1 MSLVTR
7 CPACGTS
14 FRVVPDQ
21 LRISQGWVRCGQCA
35 EIFDAEQAMRDAAR
49 PQPGSNTAAP
59 RPATGS
65 PAAPSQAAVPPSA
78 RAPAPTRDDERFAET
93 HAGFADTI
101 HEPAPS
107 AGDDGS
113 ARRPPSSPAGD
124 AATPTLVDMAP
135 AWPQSAAS
143 EMPVTDSV
151 ASLDMEF
158 ADYQQTQ
165 VQPESAPAP
174 LAAAGA
180 AGGPD
185 SAEAAEGRAR
195 SDALGASGTSGTS
208 GAPDSSVTS
217 VRSDPPD
224 TSGTSG
230 SAATPSTSNPEDAS
244 DASRPAS
251 HLASSV
257 DLDGLAPSPTGSVS
271 SPLPI
276 ATLPPADLGPGRLHV
291 SPAEPATR
299 SRTAATS
306 PLGGLPLLRRE
317 AAQAPEPAPPPP
329 TVTARPPAPR
339 PLDPAVAELSFMRDA
354 PIAAAVP
361 VAPPAPRA
369 RRLQGASAAG
379 AVLLA
384 LILLLQWLVH
394 ERDRL
399 AAAAPALRPV
409 VRALCV
415 PLRCTVQAPRR
426 IDAVVIDGSS
436 FVALGEDGYRLGLN
450 LRNRAP
456 HAVALPA
463 LVLSLTDVQEQP
475 VVRRVLLPAELGT
488 PPTELPAHGEWAAS
502 VDLRMA
508 DNAGRARV
516 VGYRLDAFYP

>member
-35 EIFDAEQAMRDAAR
+35 EIFDAEQAMRDAAGA
-49 PQPGSNTAAP
+49 QPGSNTAAP
-59 RPATGS
+59 CPATGS
-65 PAAPSQAAVPPSA
+65 PPASAQAAGPPPVPA
-78 RAPAPTRDDERFAET
+78 QGDERFAQPR
-93 HAGFADTI
+93 AGFADTI

-107 AGDDGS
+107 ADDDGTSPRSPS
-113 ARRPPSSPAGD
+113 APAGD

-174 LAAAGA
+174 LAAAGG
-180 AGGPD
+180 AGGLG
-185 SAEAAEGRAR
+185 SAEAAEGHAR
-195 SDALGASGTSGTS
+195 SDAPGASGASATS
-208 GAPDSSVTS
+208 GATGSSETSFRFDTPDTF
-217 VRSDPPD
+217 RTTGTPD
-224 TSGTSG
+224 TS
-230 SAATPSTSNPEDAS
+230 NPGDAS

-251 HLASSV
+251 QPSASV
-257 DLDGLAPSPTGSVS
+257 DIDALAPTGSVS
-271 SPLPI
+271 SPPPI

-306 PLGGLPLLRRE
+306 QLGGLPLLRRE
-317 AAQAPEPAPPPP
+317 AAQAPEPAPLPP

-369 RRLQGASAAG
+369 RRLHGAGAAG

-384 LILLLQWLVH
+384 LVLLLQWLVH

-463 LVLSLTDVQEQP
+463 IVLSLTDVQEQP

-488 PPTELPAHGEWAAS
+488 PPAELPAHGEWAAS

>member
-49 PQPGSNTAAP
+49 AQPGSNADAP

-65 PAAPSQAAVPPSA
+65 PAAPAQAAVPPSA
-78 RAPAPTRDDERFAET
+78 RARAPTRDDERFAET
-93 HAGFADTI
+93 HAGFADTL

-165 VQPESAPAP
+165 VQPDSAPAP
-174 LAAAGA
+174 LAAAGG
-180 AGGPD
+180 AGSPD
-185 SAEAAEGRAR
+185 SAEAAEGHAR
-195 SDALGASGTSGTS
+195 SDAPGASGT
-208 GAPDSSVTS
+208 PD
-217 VRSDPPD
+217 
-224 TSGTSG
+224 
-230 SAATPSTSNPEDAS
+230 TSNPEDAS

-257 DLDGLAPSPTGSVS
+257 DLDTLAPSPTGSVS
-271 SPLPI
+271 PPPSLS
-276 ATLPPADLGPGRLHV
+276 ALPPADLGPGRLHV
-291 SPAEPATR
+291 APAEPAAR

-369 RRLQGASAAG
+369 RRLRGAGAAG

-384 LILLLQWLVH
+384 LVLLLQWLVH

-463 LVLSLTDVQEQP
+463 IVLSLTDVQEQP

>member
-35 EIFDAEQAMRDAAR
+35 EIFDAEQAMRDAAGPR
-49 PQPGSNTAAP
+49 PGSNSAAL
-59 RPATGS
+59 RPAAGPPPVPAQAAGS
-65 PAAPSQAAVPPSA
+65 PLT
-78 RAPAPTRDDERFAET
+78 RAPTPAQDDERFAET
-93 HAGFADTI
+93 QAGFADTI
-101 HEPAPS
+101 HEPASSAADDGMAPRSPS
-107 AGDDGS
+107 A
-113 ARRPPSSPAGD
+113 PAGD

-165 VQPESAPAP
+165 VQPDSAPAP
-174 LAAAGA
+174 LAPAGA
-180 AGGPD
+180 ADGPD
-185 SAEAAEGRAR
+185 LAEAAEGQAR
-195 SDALGASGTSGTS
+195 SDAPGASGISGTSGTSGPSGTSGASGTSGT
-208 GAPDSSVTS
+208 PD
-217 VRSDPPD
+217 
-224 TSGTSG
+224 
-230 SAATPSTSNPEDAS
+230 TSNPEDAS

-257 DLDGLAPSPTGSVS
+257 DLDALAPSPTGSVS
-271 SPLPI
+271 PPPSL
-276 ATLPPADLGPGRLHV
+276 AAWPPADLGPGRLHV
-291 SPAEPATR
+291 APAEPAAR

-306 PLGGLPLLRRE
+306 PLAGLPLLRRE
-317 AAQAPEPAPPPP
+317 AAQAPEPAPLPP
-329 TVTARPPAPR
+329 TITARPPAPR

-361 VAPPAPRA
+361 AAPPAPRA

-384 LILLLQWLVH
+384 LGLLLQWLVH

-409 VRALCV
+409 VQALCV

-463 LVLSLTDVQEQP
+463 IVLSLTDVQEQP

-488 PPTELPAHGEWAAS
+488 PPAALPAHGEWAAS